1 MSFIFIASIFV
12 LIAIL
17 LNRVPQDNWTT
28 PLYWSYYITVG
39 AASLFGTLGIV
50 TVLFK
55 QGDKYMIDAN
65 YFLIL
70 FGVLAVMAGILTLLL
85 IILAGILK

>member
-1 MSFIFIASIFV
+1 MFFIFIASIFI

-17 LNRVPQDNWTT
+17 LNRIPQDNWIT

-55 QGDKYMIDAN
+55 
-65 YFLIL
+65 
-70 FGVLAVMAGILTLLL
+70 
-85 IILAGILK
+85 